1 MNIKTFSKFNEELT
15 GKYKDETEIIYKA
28 KDIVCMLP
36 KSQMTSSIYGKGTN
50 WCQTQVNGFDSWTG
64 KNRNEKALLIR
75 FLIRGGRKVRFTY
88 FPNKD
93 FYWANE
99 SGYHVLE
106 GKGNPFEVQ
115 PPKDRIRDVEKD
127 ILELI
132 KDKIPQECKDKV
144 LDFIDKNLK
153 DYKYIYRNQNYL
165 PQHIQKFKSEY
176 DEVNNKYYDE
186 LKEIMNT
193 DREVYINSYFDK
205 ENKIVLQYVP
215 NRNVFDP
222 SKSLD
227 TFENFDNIN
236 DFENRLKEIINYE
249 KYKKV

>member
-15 GKYKDETEIIYKA
+15 GKYKDETEIIYKD

-36 KSQMTSSIYGKGTN
+36 KSQMTSSIYGKGAN
-50 WCQTQVNGFDSWTG
+50 WCQTQVAGFDIWTG
-64 KNRNEKALLIR
+64 KNKNEKSLLIR
-75 FLIRGGRKVRFTY
+75 FLIRGGRKIRFTY
-88 FPNKD
+88 FPNKE

-115 PPKDRIRDVEKD
+115 PPKDRIRDNEKD

-132 KDKIPQECKDKV
+132 KDKITQECKDKV

-153 DYKYIYRNQNYL
+153 DYKYIYRNLNYL

-176 DEVNNKYYDE
+176 DKVNNKYYDE
-186 LKEIMNT
+186 IYNINNDK
-193 DREVYINSYFDK
+193 VYIRSYFDK
-205 ENKIVLQYVP
+205 NKIVLQYVP
-215 NRNVFDP
+215 DREKYNP
-222 SKSLD
+222 SKSLESY
-227 TFENFDNIN
+227 ENFNNIN
-236 DFENRLKEIINYE
+236 DFENRLKEIIKHE
-249 KYKKV
+249 KSKKV